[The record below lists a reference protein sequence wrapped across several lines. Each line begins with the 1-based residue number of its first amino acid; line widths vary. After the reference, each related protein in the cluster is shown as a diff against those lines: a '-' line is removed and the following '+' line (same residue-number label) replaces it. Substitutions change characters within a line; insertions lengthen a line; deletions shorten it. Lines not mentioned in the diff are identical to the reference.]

1 MTKKMIYEKYFPLHK
16 MTLEVYELN
25 DKIVTY
31 MLFHHLLTNTT
42 GGVSLDL
49 LIKLLDQL
57 DVLFLK
63 LTSKGLTETEMQS
76 KLEARKISRRE
87 NFARK
92 KAEYEIKKQERE
104 RIAQEKKEQEK
115 REVLAILD
123 DFVAIDQLNYTNY
136 EYNEVRRNRKFFRS
150 VEQRVFEPGEQGL
163 SFIYCEFDKSSK
175 REFYGY
181 LFVTNKRVF
190 FIDKRLGN
198 FHKFNYRTIMN
209 VTWFHDGLLEKG
221 LHIQYGQRRLEFDE
235 MFDKEQMMR
244 VANLILRMSSR

>member
-1 MTKKMIYEKYFPLHK
+1 MCLKR
-16 MTLEVYELN
+16 LN
-25 DKIVTY
+25 
-31 MLFHHLLTNTT
+31 NTQ
-42 GGVSLDL
+42 GEFRLDL
-49 LIKLLDQL
+49 LIKLLDLL
-57 DVLFLK
+57 DTLFLK
-63 LTSKGLTETEMQS
+63 ITAKGLTETEMQS
-76 KLEARKISRRE
+76 KLEARRVSRRE
-87 NFARK
+87 NFAQK

-115 REVLAILD
+115 QEILTILGE
-123 DFVAIDQLNYTNY
+123 FVAVDQLNYTSY
-136 EYNEVRRNRKFFRS
+136 EYNEVRRNRNFFRS

-163 SFIYCEFDKSSK
+163 SFISCEFDKSSK

-198 FHKFNYRTIMN
+198 FHKFNYRTILN

-221 LHIQYGQRRLEFDE
+221 IHIQYGKRRLEFDE

-244 VANLILRMSSR
+244 VANLILRLSSR